1 MIDAAVLD
9 DIARGQDLA
18 PERMAAA
25 MRTIMTGGA
34 TPAQIGAFLMG
45 QRMKG
50 ESIDEIAA
58 AAAVMRELA
67 TDVTVPP
74 EIAETLVDTCGTG
87 GDGSGLF
94 NISTAAAF
102 VTAAAGGH
110 VAKHGNRSVSSRSGS
125 SDLLEAAGLNLD
137 MTPEEVADCIRDLG
151 VGFMFAPAHHSA
163 MKHAVPV
170 RRELGIRTLFN
181 LIGPLTNPA
190 GAKNQV
196 MGVFNGHLCEP
207 LAKVLG
213 KLGSRHV
220 MIVHGEDGLDEL
232 SINAPTRVAELR
244 DGQVTTY
251 KIAPEDVGLERGSL
265 DTLRVDSAAESL
277 AVIEQAFA
285 GQFDLAADMIAFN
298 AGAALYV
305 GGQAP
310 NLTTGVTLARE
321 TIASGAAAR
330 HMIKIAQYT
339 QERFSTVQS

>member
-1 MIDAAVLD
+1 
-9 DIARGQDLA
+9 
-18 PERMAAA
+18 
-25 MRTIMTGGA
+25 
-34 TPAQIGAFLMG
+34 MG

-58 AAAVMRELA
+58 AATVMRELA
-67 TDVTVPP
+67 TAVPVPP
-74 EIAETLVDTCGTG
+74 EIADTLVDTCGTG

-94 NISTAAAF
+94 NVSTAAAF
-102 VTAAAGGH
+102 VVAAAGGQ

-137 MTPEEVADCIRDLG
+137 TTPAEVADCIRELG
-151 VGFMFAPAHHSA
+151 LGFMFAPAHHGA

-181 LIGPLTNPA
+181 LLGPLTNPA

-196 MGVFNGHLCEP
+196 MGMFNGHLCEP
-207 LAKVLG
+207 LAAVVG

-220 MIVHGEDGLDEL
+220 LVVHGEDGLDEL

-244 DGQVTTY
+244 AGRVTTF
-251 KIAPEDVGLERGSL
+251 KIAPEDVGLERGSV
-265 DTLRVDSAAESL
+265 DMLRVDNAAESL
-277 AVIEQAFA
+277 AIVNQAFA

-305 GGQAP
+305 GGQAAD
-310 NLTTGVTLARE
+310 LAAGVAQARAA
-321 TIASGAAAR
+321 IASGAAAR
-330 HMIKIAQYT
+330 RLAEAAQFT
-339 QERFSTVQS
+339 QRLASIQP

>member
-1 MIDAAVLD
+1 MIDATLLN
-9 DIARGQDLA
+9 DIARGLDLE

-34 TPAQIGAFLMG
+34 TPSQIGAFLMG

-50 ESIDEIAA
+50 ESIEEIAA
-58 AAAVMRELA
+58 AATVMRELA
-67 TDVTVPP
+67 TDVPVEP
-74 EIAETLVDTCGTG
+74 ELAEGLVDTCGTG
-87 GDGSGLF
+87 GDGAGLF

-102 VTAAAGGH
+102 VVAAAGGH

-125 SDLLEAAGLNLD
+125 SDLLEAAGLYL
-137 MTPEEVADCIRDLG
+137 TPSPEEVAQCIREVG
-151 VGFMFAPAHHSA
+151 VGFMYAPAHHGA

-170 RRELGIRTLFN
+170 RNELGIRTLFN
-181 LIGPLTNPA
+181 LLGPLTNPA
-190 GAKNQV
+190 GAKNQI

-220 MIVHGEDGLDEL
+220 LVVHGEDGLDEL

-244 DGQVTTY
+244 DGAVETY
-251 KIAPEDVGLERGSL
+251 KITPEDVGLERGWLDSL
-265 DTLRVDSAAESL
+265 KVANARESL
-277 AVIEQAFA
+277 GIIEQAFA
-285 GQFDLAADMIAFN
+285 GEFDMAADMIAFN

-305 GGQAP
+305 SGKAP
-310 NLTTGVTLARE
+310 DLAAGVAMAQD

-330 HMIKIAQYT
+330 HMKEVAAFTHTLASARQP
-339 QERFSTVQS
+339 